1 MIAMTIDPTF
11 AATPRSL
18 HSLDVETRTACVIV
32 GATPADV
39 GVMNESS
46 SRSVSVQENRLG
58 TLVTGKPGDLVI
70 DYAAH
75 FDGPVY
81 DVMYNPRTNW
91 FVVTIYRGLEPPER
105 WDNRPGTNNGYTRVD
120 SVLGAESPLEI
131 LRALDIDASTV
142 GYAPA

>member
-1 MIAMTIDPTF
+1 MIALTIDPTF
-11 AATPRSL
+11 AATARSL
-18 HSLDVETRTACVIV
+18 HSLEVETRTACVIV

-39 GVMNESS
+39 GTISESS
-46 SRSVSVQENRLG
+46 SIAVTANRLG

-91 FVVTIYRGLEPPER
+91 FVVTIYRGLAPPER

-120 SVLGAESPLEI
+120 SVIGAESPLEI

>member
-1 MIAMTIDPTF
+1 MIALTIDPTF
-11 AATPRSL
+11 AATAQSL

-32 GATPADV
+32 GATPTDIRTMSGETSHAIT
-39 GVMNESS
+39 
-46 SRSVSVQENRLG
+46 VQPNRLG

-120 SVLGAESPLEI
+120 SVLGATAPLEI
-131 LRALDIDASTV
+131 LRALDIEASTV

>member
-1 MIAMTIDPTF
+1 
-11 AATPRSL
+11 
-18 HSLDVETRTACVIV
+18 VIV

-39 GVMNESS
+39 DVMNESS
-46 SRSVSVQENRLG
+46 SRSVSVRENRLG

-105 WDNRPGTNNGYTRVD
+105 WDNRPGTSNGYTRVD